1 MLISHGDAE
10 SNFIKTFVGA
20 PQGST
25 LAALL
30 FRLHIFFLPSYLPHI
45 VSHLYVDDLTLVIKG
60 ALEKKLSENITYL
73 EEQARN
79 TMLTLAKFAD
89 DHILPVNIEKTKIIL
104 VHSAVAPLRSS
115 IEYKNVQIQYVNNFK
130 YLGVDIGT
138 KLGWSKHIDNRF

>member
-1 MLISHGDAE
+1 
-10 SNFIKTFVGA
+10 
-20 PQGST
+20 
-25 LAALL
+25 
-30 FRLHIFFLPSYLPHI
+30 
-45 VSHLYVDDLTLVIKG
+45 
-60 ALEKKLSENITYL
+60 
-73 EEQARN
+73 
-79 TMLTLAKFAD
+79 MLTLAKFAD